1 MEGRIPLD
9 KQIGNIPIKVGI
21 LGKEQPDN
29 FPFRL
34 EKRDR
39 VWLEENPWDNG
50 WESVPDPG
58 EAPG

>member
-1 MEGRIPLD
+1 MEGQIPLD

-34 EKRDR
+34 EKQDR
-39 VWLEENPWDNG
+39 IWLEENPWDNG
-50 WESVPDPG
+50 WESMPDPG